1 MTDNELIQLIEDVLD
16 GAATPEQE
24 ARLQARLADDPAA
37 RRRYLERVALFE
49 ALGTKSEWVEPPAD
63 LAAGVLGEIR
73 KGPNPAPGASGAFMS
88 WRDAFRR
95 RPILTWSFAIA
106 SSAALIALAIA
117 IGIGPAPWS
126 SRGSLPVTGTMAPP
140 DAGGSWLQADR
151 AVLTAG
157 GAQATLTV
165 FTQRGGLMVGVETRA
180 PSRAE
185 LELRYDP
192 AAVSVARIEGPQGAG
207 QIRATSGILK
217 LSLNGD
223 ESRWIHLAGAD
234 PPGCTLH
241 VTLRFGG
248 ASRKGV
254 LQLR

>member
-1 MTDNELIQLIEDVLD
+1 MTESEWIQLIEDVLD

-37 RRRYLERVALFE
+37 RRSYLERVALFE
-49 ALGTKSEWVEPPAD
+49 ALATKSEWVEPPAD
-63 LAAGVLGEIR
+63 LAAGVLREIR
-73 KGPNPAPGASGAFMS
+73 KGPNPSPGASGAFTS

-95 RPILTWSFAIA
+95 RPVLSWAFAIA
-106 SSAALIALAIA
+106 SSAAVIALAIA
-117 IGIGPAPWS
+117 VGIGPAPWS

-165 FTQRGGLMVGVETRA
+165 FTQRGGLMVGVESHA
-180 PSRAE
+180 PARAE
-185 LELRYDP
+185 LELGYDR
-192 AAVSVARIEGPQGAG
+192 AAVSVARIDGPQGAG
-207 QIRATSGILK
+207 RIRATSGILK
-217 LSLNGD
+217 LSLKGD
-223 ESRWIHLAGAD
+223 ESRRIHLAGA
-234 PPGCTLH
+234 PPAGS
-241 VTLRFGG
+241 TLRLTLRSGSG
-248 ASRKGV
+248 VTNGV

>member
-1 MTDNELIQLIEDVLD
+1 
-16 GAATPEQE
+16 
-24 ARLQARLADDPAA
+24 
-37 RRRYLERVALFE
+37 
-49 ALGTKSEWVEPPAD
+49 
-63 LAAGVLGEIR
+63 
-73 KGPNPAPGASGAFMS
+73 
-88 WRDAFRR
+88 
-95 RPILTWSFAIA
+95 
-106 SSAALIALAIA
+106 
-117 IGIGPAPWS
+117 
-126 SRGSLPVTGTMAPP
+126 
-140 DAGGSWLQADR
+140 
-151 AVLTAG
+151 
-157 GAQATLTV
+157 
-165 FTQRGGLMVGVETRA
+165 MVGVETRA